1 VSVGTNDLTQYS
13 LAAERGNPAL
23 AGYEDALHP
32 AVLTLIRQVAAA
44 AARRGKTAAVCGEI
58 AGDPVAIPVLVGL
71 GVSSFS
77 LNASGIPRVKETLR
91 RLDAAAAVG
100 WAEDL
105 LRCGTAGEVRRRA
118 VGYYDALPGGEA

>member
-1 VSVGTNDLTQYS
+1 MRWSRFFIPTLKEIP
-13 LAAERGNPAL
+13 AEAVVPSHRL
-23 AGYEDALHP
+23 MLRAG
-32 AVLTLIRQVAAA
+32 LIRQVAAA
-44 AARRGKTAAVCGEI
+44 AARCGKTAAVCGEI
-58 AGDPVAIPVLVGL
+58 AGDPVAIPVLAGL

-91 RLDAAAAVG
+91 RLDAAAAAG

-118 VGYYDALPGGEA
+118 AGYYDALPGGEAGSA